1 MIFTLT
7 NICIPF
13 SGSVEFGYMWN
24 FKAINELWPNLWP
37 QTIAEDGAHIVIWV
51 RWIWWRCQN
60 VTAHFANIL
69 SHLKKKCKMQIYMV
83 MLDKKTRRTTTF
95 QFNFYTFTM
104 NPFFFCSYIIF
115 RRKEFLFFWNWIFF
129 FFIFWIF
136 PKDSSYLCQLCA
148 KKVSKKSYRAFVFL
162 TVWEI
167 ARRGEF
173 LSNDNSWAE
182 KQCLSDAHH
191 SAGCMV

>member
-69 SHLKKKCKMQIYMV
+69 SHLKKKMQDADLYGYVRQKVPQNHYFSIQFLYFYNESV
-83 MLDKKTRRTTTF
+83 FLLLLYNFSSKRISVFLELD
-95 QFNFYTFTM
+95 
-104 NPFFFCSYIIF
+104 
-115 RRKEFLFFWNWIFF
+115 FF
-129 FFIFWIF
+129 FFHILNLSERFLLF
-136 PKDSSYLCQLCA
+136 
-148 KKVSKKSYRAFVFL
+148 VSIMR
-162 TVWEI
+162 
-167 ARRGEF
+167 
-173 LSNDNSWAE
+173 
-182 KQCLSDAHH
+182 
-191 SAGCMV
+191 